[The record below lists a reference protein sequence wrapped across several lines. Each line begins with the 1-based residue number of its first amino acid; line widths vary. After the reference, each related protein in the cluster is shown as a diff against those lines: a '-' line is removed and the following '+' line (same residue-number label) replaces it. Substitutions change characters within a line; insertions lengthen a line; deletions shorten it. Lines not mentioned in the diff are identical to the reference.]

1 MHEVVFTRSV
11 RRIAIPD
18 GLVQSGS
25 SVAEFES
32 MKKLLLAGMV
42 IFSLSACTKKDEG
55 LQIPTGSDV
64 TVERRDGVKVEGKLI
79 EVQPDRVVVQLR
91 DGVKRDVARADI
103 ATVRAATE
111 PARDGTA
118 DGVATTGSTPANV
131 TPRGPNAEARASNG
145 SPAPAADPEPR
156 APAFKEVTIPAGT
169 VLKATLNTAVAS
181 DTSSP
186 EDQVR
191 ATLQTPVTIAGVR
204 ALPAGSVLTGHV
216 TDVARAGK
224 VKGRAR
230 IAFRFSRIDPPGDT
244 ASMQVRTSSVAR
256 EAAATKKRDAATIGG
271 GAVGGAIIG
280 GILGGGDG
288 AAKGA
293 AIGGAG
299 GTGVVL
305 ATRGKEVRLA
315 AGAPVSVKLSAPLTV
330 HVPVR

>member
-1 MHEVVFTRSV
+1 
-11 RRIAIPD
+11 
-18 GLVQSGS
+18 
-25 SVAEFES
+25 
-32 MKKLLLAGMV
+32 MKKLLITGMV
-42 IFSLSACTKKDEG
+42 VLSLSACNKKEEG

-64 TVERRDGVKVEGKLI
+64 TVEKRDGVKVEGKLI
-79 EVQPDRVVVQLR
+79 EVKPDHVVLQLQ
-91 DGVKRDVARADI
+91 GGAKREVARSEI

-111 PARDGTA
+111 PPKPVAGE
-118 DGVATTGSTPANV
+118 VATTGSRP
-131 TPRGPNAEARASNG
+131 AEA
-145 SPAPAADPEPR
+145 EPKGPSSEER
-156 APAFKEVTIPAGT
+156 APAFREITIPAGT
-169 VLKATLNTAVAS
+169 LLKATLNTPVAS
-181 DTSSP
+181 DKSNP

-191 ATLQTPVTIAGVR
+191 ATLKTPVTISGVQ
-204 ALPAGSVLTGHV
+204 ALPAGSILTGHV

-244 ASMQVRTSSVAR
+244 GSMQLRTSSVAR
-256 EAAATKKRDAATIGG
+256 EAEATKKRDAATIGG

-280 GILGGGDG
+280 GIIGGGDG

-315 AGAPVSVKLSAPLTV
+315 AGAPVSVKLTAPLV
-330 HVPVR
+330 VRVPTR

>member
-1 MHEVVFTRSV
+1 
-11 RRIAIPD
+11 
-18 GLVQSGS
+18 
-25 SVAEFES
+25 
-32 MKKLLLAGMV
+32 MKKLLIASMV
-42 IFSLSACTKKDEG
+42 IFSLSACTRKEEG

-79 EVQPDRVVVQLR
+79 EVQPDRVVVELR
-91 DGVKRDVARADI
+91 DGGKREVARAEI
-103 ATVRAATE
+103 AALRTAQDT
-111 PARDGTA
+111 PKGTQPSE
-118 DGVATTGSTPANV
+118 GVATTGSKPAD
-131 TPRGPNAEARASNG
+131 PAPKGPNAD
-145 SPAPAADPEPR
+145 PLADPTPS
-156 APAFKEVTIPAGT
+156 APVYREVTIPAGT

-181 DTSSP
+181 DKNNP

-191 ATLQTPVTIAGVR
+191 ATLTTPVTVNGLR
-204 ALPAGSVLTGHV
+204 ALPSGSVLTGHV

-230 IAFRFSRIDPPGDT
+230 VAFRFSRIDPPGES

-256 EAAATKKRDAATIGG
+256 EAPATKKRDAATIGG

-280 GILGGGDG
+280 GIIGGGDG

-305 ATRGKEVRLA
+305 ATRGKEVRLGV
-315 AGAPVSVKLSAPLTV
+315 GAPVSVKLSAPLTV
-330 HVPVR
+330 RVAVR